1 MQPDHTNKN
10 RIKIKNHNIVW
21 PTALILSM
29 LVMVSVAVVG
39 ASIYNYVHCSACEIS
54 LYKGQ
59 IKNQKAGKAKQA
71 EQQRAILKTKAAKYT
86 GAKAKQQSQKNA
98 FNVKDGAQVWET
110 ETKIELFKSQ
120 YKNKDGKITVKSA
133 DGRHVIAPGTEG
145 QYTFDIK
152 NTSKTPANYKIWVE
166 AKLSSDIESAPLQTR
181 MSGQNG
187 WLLGSKNGWK
197 QAASLDGVTTKENI
211 GAGKTAE
218 YTIYWQWPF
227 EQGDDKA
234 DTDLA
239 NVSVNQEMSYTVT
252 IHTMA
257 AASTDTEPNN
267 QQDQKNR
274 GYLVKGV
281 KAGDTAQILKW
292 AMILGVSA
300 GILWILLLIKK
311 RKNKEEQ
318 AQ

>member
-1 MQPDHTNKN
+1 MQPDHSNKKS
-10 RIKIKNHNIVW
+10 IKIKKSSFVW
-21 PTALILSM
+21 PTALILSV
-29 LVMVSVAVVG
+29 LVMVSVAVAG
-39 ASIYNYVHCSACEIS
+39 ACIYNYVHCSACEIS

-59 IKNQKAGKAKQA
+59 IKNQKAGRAKQA
-71 EQQRAILKTKAAKYT
+71 EQQRAILTSKAAKYSGT
-86 GAKAKQQSQKNA
+86 KAKQQSQKNA
-98 FNVKDGAQVWET
+98 FNVKDADQVWET
-110 ETKIELFKSQ
+110 ETAIELFKSQ
-120 YKNKDGKITVKSA
+120 YTNKDGKVTVKSA
-133 DGRHVIAPGTEG
+133 DGKHVIAPGTEG

-166 AKLSSDIESAPLQTR
+166 AKLSSNIEGVPLQTR

-187 WLLGSKNGWK
+187 WLLGSKNNWK

-239 NVSVNQEMSYTVT
+239 NASVNQEMSYTVT

-257 AASTDTEPNN
+257 ATSTDAAPNNN
-267 QQDQKNR
+267 QQDQKKR
-274 GYLVKGV
+274 TYLVQAV

-292 AMILGVSA
+292 AVILGVSA
-300 GILWILLLIKK
+300 GILLILLLKK

-318 AQ
+318 A